1 MNKKLLFS
9 ILIVIVAVLL
19 ILTFA
24 EKDERLNA
32 YEIEELR
39 TQYPIY
45 GDINK
50 VNPLIEIG
58 VVKTTLKELS
68 QRADTFVYG
77 EITEEVP
84 VYSVYSYAKFYGYKL
99 RVFKDAHRK
108 IAQGEEIIII
118 ANTEFKDY
126 NPSLSVGMKVVVPVA
141 ENKSQQGK
149 YNFDV
154 CMYYVTEDGF
164 VLSAFDEKEMLD
176 KEYSGIKIEKFLNE
190 IKKYPL

>member
-1 MNKKLLFS
+1 MKKIIFGAVA
-9 ILIVIVAVLL
+9 IICAVVLI
-19 ILTFA
+19 FA
-24 EKDERLNA
+24 FTEEERLTSTQ
-32 YEIEELR
+32 IENLR
-39 TQYPIY
+39 EQYPIY

-50 VNPLIEIG
+50 VSPLIEMA
-58 VVKTTLKELS
+58 VVKTTMEEISKI
-68 QRADTFVYG
+68 ADTVVYG
-77 EITEEVP
+77 EVIEEVP

-99 RVFKDAHRK
+99 RVFEDTQNKFASGK
-108 IAQGEEIIII
+108 EITII

-126 NPSLSVGMKVVVPVA
+126 NPSLSAGMKVVVPVA
-141 ENKSQQGK
+141 EFKSQQGK

-176 KEYSGIKIEKFLNE
+176 REYSGIKVEKLLKE